1 MSVFKGALHKMQ
13 TQLDHPVQYR
23 LKSDTDDLRMD
34 SLLGQQLRLTFHGQI
49 HCIHCGR
56 KTNKSFSQGYC
67 YPCFRSL
74 AQCDICIVSPEKC
87 HFDQGTCREPD
98 WGEQHCMQDH
108 IIYLSN
114 TSGMKVGIT
123 RHNQIPTR
131 WIDQGAV
138 QALAILKVSQRYYSG
153 LIETLFKQ
161 YLNDKTNWR
170 SMLKNDYV
178 EQDLLAVFDEVWPKV
193 KAQLDDELLA
203 DVSVLAPTEVMIS
216 ITYPAHQYPTKV
228 ISYNLDKNPMLE
240 DKLMGIKGQY
250 LIFEQGVIN
259 IRKYAGYDVSIDVI

>member
-1 MSVFKGALHKMQ
+1 MSIFKGALHKMHS
-13 TQLDHPVQYR
+13 QLAQPVQYR
-23 LKSDTDDLRMD
+23 LKSDTDDLLMD
-34 SLLGQQLRLTFHGQI
+34 SLLGQKLRLTFHGGI
-49 HCIHCGR
+49 NCIHCGR
-56 KTNKSFSQGYC
+56 KTKKSFSQGYC

-87 HFDQGTCREPD
+87 HFEQGTCREPD
-98 WGEQHCMQDH
+98 WAEQHCMQDH

-114 TSGMKVGIT
+114 TSGVKVGIT

-138 QALAILKVSQRYYSG
+138 QALPILKVTQRYYSG
-153 LIETLFKQ
+153 LIETVFKQ

-178 EQDLLAVFDEVWPKV
+178 EQDLQAVFDEVWPKV
-193 KAQLDDELLA
+193 SAQLDAKLLA
-203 DVSVLAPTEVMIS
+203 DVTVLAPAEEVVAIS
-216 ITYPAHQYPTKV
+216 YPAHQYPTKV
-228 ISYNLDKNPMLE
+228 TSYNLDKNPFLE
-240 DKLMGIKGQY
+240 DKLMAIKGQY